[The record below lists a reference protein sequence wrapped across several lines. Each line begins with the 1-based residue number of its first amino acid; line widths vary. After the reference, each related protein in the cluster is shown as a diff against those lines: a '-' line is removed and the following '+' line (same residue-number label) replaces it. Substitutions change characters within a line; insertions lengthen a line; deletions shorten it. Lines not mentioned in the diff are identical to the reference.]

1 MPSSSYHY
9 VRGMHAGYTI
19 HTVVALAH
27 AGLIPLEHQAAV
39 QQAFQQ
45 CAPVLSTTPESLT
58 ALMDK
63 SLPTMI
69 GLGGAVPS
77 SSFYSLSSCCLCSF
91 LFPCCVYMSVGIDPP
106 SVHACANA
114 SLFLSM
120 RTDHSGVF
128 EFAYQCVVY
137 LTSSYYS
144 T

>member
-1 MPSSSYHY
+1 MLTACCGAIL
-9 VRGMHAGYTI
+9 VTVTCLLLLIMCGMHAGYTI

-69 GLGGAVPS
+69 GLGGAVYS
-77 SSFYSLSSCCLCSF
+77 SSLNSLPSCCLC
-91 LFPCCVYMSVGIDPP
+91 CVFFCPHIMYIWWHGL
-106 SVHACANA
+106 A
-114 SLFLSM
+114 SS
-120 RTDHSGVF
+120 
-128 EFAYQCVVY
+128 AYLC
-137 LTSSYYS
+137 
-144 T
+144 